1 VIQVLNFEDVLQKYY
16 KDAKKILIIYRWNW
30 RLNRFIR
37 DLSEHLKKDISMNA
51 NELLDT
57 NLISIDLKD
66 IDNDYMKDLQ
76 KLLKRYD
83 FKYIIK

>member
-1 VIQVLNFEDVLQKYY
+1 MIQILNFEDVVQKYY
-16 KDAKKILIIYRWNW
+16 KDAKNILIIYKWNW

-37 DLSEHLKKDISMNA
+37 DISEYLKKDISING

-57 NLISIDLKD
+57 NLITIDLKG
-66 IDNDYMKDLQ
+66 IDSNYMKDLQ
-76 KLLKRYD
+76 KSLKRYD

>member
-1 VIQVLNFEDVLQKYY
+1 MIQILNFEDVVQKYY
-16 KDAKKILIIYRWNW
+16 KDAKKILIIYKWNW

-37 DLSEHLKKDISMNA
+37 DLSEHLKKDISING

-57 NLISIDLKD
+57 NLITIDLKE
-66 IDNDYMKDLQ
+66 IDSDYMKELH
-76 KLLKRYD
+76 KRLKRYD

>member
-1 VIQVLNFEDVLQKYY
+1 MIQVLSFEDVIQKYY
-16 KDAKKILIIYRWNW
+16 KDAKKILIIYKWNW

-37 DLSEHLKKDISMNA
+37 DMSEYLKKDISING

-57 NLISIDLKD
+57 NLIIIDLKE
-66 IDNDYMKDLQ
+66 IDSNYMKDLQ
-76 KLLKRYD
+76 KSLKRYD